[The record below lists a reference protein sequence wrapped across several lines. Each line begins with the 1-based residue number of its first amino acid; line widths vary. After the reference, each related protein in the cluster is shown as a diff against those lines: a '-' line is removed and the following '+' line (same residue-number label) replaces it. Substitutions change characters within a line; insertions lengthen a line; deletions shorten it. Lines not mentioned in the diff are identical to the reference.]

1 MSYDNVG
8 GFNHRRKRNIDLST
22 FRNKEIDL
30 VTGIQWGNEPAP
42 EHKIESDWEEDDSTD
57 GTTHFPVR
65 DSVKPQPFSA
75 RTNDSNQTIYLDGK
89 PIRFQGTG
97 NEKTFEE
104 SHIRFTSY
112 LENDL
117 FKVVKALKKQG
128 HIRSITELVNESIK
142 HYLTCN
148 HS

>member
-8 GFNHRRKRNIDLST
+8 GYNHRRKRNIDLGA
-22 FRNKEIDL
+22 FRNKNIEL

-42 EHKIESDWEEDDSTD
+42 EHKIESDWEEANSMD
-57 GTTHFPVR
+57 GNIHLPVR
-65 DSVKPQPFSA
+65 DSEKPQSISSC
-75 RTNDSNQTIYLDGK
+75 TNDSKQTIYLDGK
-89 PIRFQGTG
+89 PIRYQGTG
-97 NEKTFEE
+97 NEKLFEE